1 MKKPRIQGHQ
11 NRKVWWTCRS
21 SSVIGGSGQGRS
33 VGQGNHV
40 ARRNRNSTGWG
51 GSLLHLGASFYGF
64 TYWDKKDNYRSWHED
79 FQASLLKTY
88 LKKYPN
94 SIPTI
99 KELFKI
105 KKVFHKRVHKEMLH
119 LRKRESRKYRERGV
133 DPEPRSW
140 HQWKRWVVKDKYER
154 IVIANCEFVEYLHKG
169 QLFVSQPPADELC
182 RTLLNSPEVYIDTIN
197 TFTGDWTKRADHW
210 CLKQDEKLGQD
221 RKWE

>member
-1 MKKPRIQGHQ
+1 
-11 NRKVWWTCRS
+11 
-21 SSVIGGSGQGRS
+21 
-33 VGQGNHV
+33 
-40 ARRNRNSTGWG
+40 
-51 GSLLHLGASFYGF
+51 
-64 TYWDKKDNYRSWHED
+64 
-79 FQASLLKTY
+79 LKTY

-133 DPEPRSW
+133 DPEPRCW

-169 QLFVSQPPADELC
+169 QLFVSPPPADELC

-221 RKWE
+221 RK

>member
-1 MKKPRIQGHQ
+1 MTYRELLY
-11 NRKVWWTCRS
+11 
-21 SSVIGGSGQGRS
+21 SV
-33 VGQGNHV
+33 
-40 ARRNRNSTGWG
+40 T
-51 GSLLHLGASFYGF
+51 F
-64 TYWDKKDNYRSWHED
+64 KDIILYLKHYHHTERLFDHKQHYD
-79 FQASLLKTY
+79 ISLLKTY

-169 QLFVSQPPADELC
+169 QLFVSPPPADELC

-197 TFTGDWTKRADHW
+197 TSCSYLLIIISIFGYKETT
-210 CLKQDEKLGQD
+210 
-221 RKWE
+221 